1 MDRATFRDGLA
12 WLRDSRS
19 GASRTLHPNL
29 GPQRSSWS
37 RVWIVASVGL
47 LAVLTAVPAFAEDVE
62 PKVSPDPIDD
72 VPSTRPDPFP
82 AFDNFSW
89 RAFIA
94 LAWPAQTDAAHR
106 GEPDRLK
113 SLSDP
118 GPRVWETFKSRYEIF
133 QPPAKSGVTAPAI
146 WGSYEGQNPCGP
158 KVSNSTKTLSSFS
171 AFSDFNQ
178 ASFAS
183 GVFLGPLA
191 AQNRTYTRY
200 EVRVNKAEFD
210 SIVDHRWLQ
219 RQFLPTVD
227 QPGTFNEGSI
237 AVKAA
242 WRVLTEQDRAAIRNR
257 YYVVNDAEIL
267 DVARTLQSGAVV
279 CSKNDVALVGLHIVI
294 KTRYRPQ
301 GIWSSFEH
309 VDNVPP
315 VGVGEAREPD
325 AKDAQAPYSYYR
337 AQNAPVVALY
347 GSLVEPVSLKNPPKV
362 DPEPTQVVRL
372 HPIGAETM
380 AMNRAYWALPGV
392 RGTVWSNYMLVVT
405 QWPTVTQPQ
414 SPQNDGAYFPGTPAL
429 ANAPAEV
436 YQLAANGG
444 EADRNLVNTTME
456 TYFQDPATSCMSCH
470 HAVSNALGR
479 DFVAFISQ
487 DAR

>member
-1 MDRATFRDGLA
+1 MNRATFKDELA
-12 WLRDSRS
+12 RLRDSRP
-19 GASRTLHPNL
+19 GAPRTLYPNP
-29 GPQRSSWS
+29 GPQKSKW
-37 RVWIVASVGL
+37 RVWIVASVGFL
-47 LAVLTAVPAFAEDVE
+47 VVLTPIPAVAEDVE
-62 PKVSPDPIDD
+62 PKVSPDRIDD

-82 AFDNFSW
+82 AFNNFSW

-94 LAWPAQTDAAHR
+94 LAWPARTDAAHR
-106 GEPDRLK
+106 GEPNRLK
-113 SLSDP
+113 SLADS

-133 QPPAKSGVTAPAI
+133 QPRAKSGVTAPAI

-178 ASFAS
+178 AGFAP
-183 GVFLGPLA
+183 GFFLGPLV

-219 RQFLPTVD
+219 HQFLPTVD

-242 WRVLTEQDRAAIRNR
+242 WRVLTEQDTAAIRNR
-257 YYVVNDAEIL
+257 YYVVKDAEIL
-267 DVARTLQSGAVV
+267 DVARTLQSSAVV
-279 CSKNDVALVGLHIVI
+279 CSKNDIALVGLHIVI

-315 VGVGEAREPD
+315 VGAGEAREPD
-325 AKDAQAPYSYYR
+325 AKDAPAPYSYYNLAR
-337 AQNAPVVALY
+337 APPVGAIA
-347 GSLVEPVSLKNPPKV
+347 GSSAQPVSLTNPPNIH
-362 DPEPTQVVRL
+362 PEPTQVVRL

-380 AMNRAYWALPGV
+380 AMNRAYWALPDV
-392 RGTVWSNYMLVVT
+392 RDTVWSHYMLVVT
-405 QWPTVTQPQ
+405 QWPTVTQPD
-414 SPQNDGAYFPGTPAL
+414 SPQNDGAYFPGTPAQ

-456 TYFQDPATSCMSCH
+456 TYFQDPSTSCMSCH
-470 HAVSNALGR
+470 HAVSNALGH
-479 DFVAFISQ
+479 DFVAFIAQ